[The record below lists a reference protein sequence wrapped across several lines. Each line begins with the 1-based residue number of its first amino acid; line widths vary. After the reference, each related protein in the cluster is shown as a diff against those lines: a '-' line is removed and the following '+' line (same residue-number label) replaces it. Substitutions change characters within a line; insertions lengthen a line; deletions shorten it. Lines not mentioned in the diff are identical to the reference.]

1 MLNLQFFLDY
11 NHTYNDV
18 HQVTGLFGFTSESF
32 RSEKNEIRRNF
43 VDPDLY
49 RIQMIQFMKLQVTIL
64 RMVSV
69 NVLCIHGWE
78 D

>member
-1 MLNLQFFLDY
+1 M
-11 NHTYNDV
+11 

-32 RSEKNEIRRNF
+32 RSEKNETDVILSIQTF
-43 VDPDLY
+43 I